1 MATLADQRRA
11 IGERNE
17 KARRDL
23 GEANAK
29 ARRALGDEMIKR
41 RTGKTEVEEVN
52 ALVKQPRQ
60 RRSLP
65 AVEPRGSVAPQ
76 RGRGNYTAP
85 AGGSGGGV
93 ASPLTV
99 QTINYAAEPQLVETI
114 DGSGLFRVRTIT
126 SMVMVDAEGREIV
139 VQGFGTAVSVE
150 GA

>member
-1 MATLADQRRA
+1 MAALADQRRA

-85 AGGSGGGV
+85 AGGTGGGI
-93 ASPLTV
+93 ASPLTA
-99 QTINYAAEPQLVETI
+99 TARTFAADPVYVETV
-114 DGSGLFRVRTIT
+114 DGSGLFRVRALDTLT
-126 SMVMVDAEGREIV
+126 LQDAEGREVLITDLA
-139 VQGFGTAVSVE
+139 FEEATP
-150 GA
+150 